1 MWDVATGAIVAHH
14 PFPYGNSMPTALEF
28 LDDNRIFVGFRNGSV
43 VLYDVRD
50 PGYAFELASSHG
62 PERYNMQPRVLS
74 IR

>member
-1 MWDVATGAIVAHH
+1 
-14 PFPYGNSMPTALEF
+14 MPTALEF